1 MKNDRPEGVPQQPSF
16 YERQARRCEAV
27 TRSFA
32 SFGQPK
38 EGFGSLAK
46 EQ

>member
-1 MKNDRPEGVPQQPSF
+1 MKNDFPKGIPQHPSLLG
-16 YERQARRCEAV
+16 RQTRRGEAV

-32 SFGQPK
+32 SFGKPK